1 MAQFPIGKVIPNY
14 CGRYKKE
21 SSYEELDIVA
31 HNGCTWVSQ
40 SNNNTEQPSE
50 ETTKWKLVMQSPIS
64 QADVN
69 NLNNIFLPMI
79 TDKLEEISKKIQ
91 ENTADIKEQH
101 GLVLDS
107 INTTAYTRTMLNE
120 FGTRLSK
127 IEKKLGI

>member
-1 MAQFPIGKVIPNY
+1 MEYEIGKVIPNY
-14 CGRYKKE
+14 KGRWKQ
-21 SSYEELDIVA
+21 SIYEDLDVVA
-31 HNGCTWVSQ
+31 FEGKTYISLV
-40 SNNNTEQPSE
+40 NNNSEKPSE
-50 ETTKWKLVMQSPIS
+50 ESTKWRILLESPIS

-91 ENTADIKEQH
+91 ENTDDIKEQR

-107 INTTAYTRTMLNE
+107 INTSAFVRTKLNE
-120 FGTRLSK
+120 FAQRLTK

>member
-1 MAQFPIGKVIPNY
+1 MAEYNIGKVIPNY
-14 CGRYKKE
+14 RGRFKKE
-21 SSYEELDIVA
+21 SSYEELDVVA

-40 SNNNTEQPSE
+40 SNNNKTEPSE
-50 ETTKWKLVMQSPIS
+50 DNTKWKLVMQSPIS

-107 INTTAYTRTMLNE
+107 LNTTAYTRTKLNE
-120 FGTRLSK
+120 FSQRLSK

>member
-1 MAQFPIGKVIPNY
+1 MAEFNIGKVIPQFK
-14 CGRYKKE
+14 GRYTTKE
-21 SSYEELDIVA
+21 IYEELDVVA

-40 SNNNTEQPSE
+40 SNNNQTEPSE
-50 ETTKWKLVMQSPIS
+50 DNTKWKLVMQSPIS

-107 INTTAYTRTMLNE
+107 INTTAFVRTKLNE

>member
-1 MAQFPIGKVIPNY
+1 MEYEIGKVIPNY
-14 CGRYKKE
+14 KGRWKQ
-21 SSYEELDIVA
+21 SIYEDLDVVA
-31 HNGCTWVSQ
+31 FEGKTYISLV
-40 SNNNTEQPSE
+40 NNNSEKPSE
-50 ETTKWKLVMQSPIS
+50 ESTKWRILLESPIS

-91 ENTADIKEQH
+91 ENTDDIKEQR

-107 INTTAYTRTMLNE
+107 INTSAFVRTKLNE
-120 FGTRLSK
+120 FGQRLSK

>member
-1 MAQFPIGKVIPNY
+1 MEFNIGKVIPQFK
-14 CGRYKKE
+14 GKFTTKE
-21 SSYEELDIVA
+21 IYEELDVVA

-40 SNNNTEQPSE
+40 SNNNQTEPSE
-50 ETTKWKLVMQSPIS
+50 ENTKWKLVMQSPIS

-107 INTTAYTRTMLNE
+107 VNTSAFVRTKLNE
-120 FGTRLSK
+120 FGTRLFK

>member
-1 MAQFPIGKVIPNY
+1 MAEFNIGKVIPQFK
-14 CGRYKKE
+14 GRYTTKE
-21 SSYEELDIVA
+21 IYEELDVVA

-79 TDKLEEISKKIQ
+79 TDRLDEISKKIQ
-91 ENTADIKEQH
+91 DNTADIKEQH

-107 INTTAYTRTMLNE
+107 LNTTAYTRTKLNE
-120 FGTRLSK
+120 FSQRLSK

>member
-1 MAQFPIGKVIPNY
+1 MAEFNIGKVIPQFK
-14 CGRYKKE
+14 GRYTTKE
-21 SSYEELDIVA
+21 IYEELDVVA

-107 INTTAYTRTMLNE
+107 LSTTAYTRTKLNE
-120 FGTRLSK
+120 FSQRLSK